1 MASTV
6 PFQRFLDEHRAA
18 VLGFLRAMV
27 GRDDADDLFQETFMA
42 ALRRYES
49 LDGANPRAW
58 ILTIARRKAIDHHR
72 ALVRRREADAEV
84 PEVAAPAAPERDD
97 ELWRAVAELPERQRA
112 AVALRFACDL
122 RYREI
127 AEAMDST
134 EVAARRNVH
143 EGLRKL
149 RGVIGGG
156 ER

>member
-1 MASTV
+1 
-6 PFQRFLDEHRAA
+6 
-18 VLGFLRAMV
+18 
-27 GRDDADDLFQETFMA
+27 MA

-134 EVAARRNVH
+134 EAAARRNVH